1 MIEEKKQFLVSAIE
15 NGTVIDHITVGY
27 ALKIVRILNLAA
39 YDHIVTIGLNLP
51 SRDMGT
57 KDLVKVEG
65 RELTQEEVNNIAIL
79 APHATINIIQQYDVV
94 RKFRLEIPD
103 QIQRVIIC
111 PNPKCIT
118 NNETMDTVF
127 SVRVKGENI
136 AVQCNYCERIFVREE
151 IKEYRT

>member
-1 MIEEKKQFLVSAIE
+1 MDEKKQFLVSAIE

-65 RELTQEEVNNIAIL
+65 RELTQEEVNSIAIL
-79 APHATINIIQQYDVV
+79 APHATINIVQHYDVV
-94 RKFRLEIPD
+94 KKFRVQIPR

-118 NNETMDTVF
+118 NSEVMDTLF
-127 SVRVKGENI
+127 SVHVKGENI
-136 AVQCNYCERIFVREE
+136 VVQCNYCERMFAREE

>member
-1 MIEEKKQFLVSAIE
+1 MDKKKQFLVSAIE

-39 YDHIVTIGLNLP
+39 YEHIVTIGLNLP
-51 SRDMGT
+51 SRDMRT

-65 RELTQEEVNNIAIL
+65 RELTQEEVNSIAIL
-79 APHATINIIQQYDVV
+79 APHATINIIQHYDVIK
-94 RKFRLEIPD
+94 KFRVQIPH
-103 QIQRVIIC
+103 QIQQVIIC

-118 NNETMDTVF
+118 NNETMDTFF

-136 AVQCNYCERIFVREE
+136 AVQCNYCERIFAREE